1 MSHQSRRHEYKHLL
15 SRLCLIK
22 REKFSGDDDLTRL
35 CVPFEMDLHPAKRRR
50 LDKDPGSWAK
60 QTEDQIEEPHIQLPR
75 SPFYQASSHP
85 HLTSFATLQDSL
97 ALEYFGLPA
106 RLCLNRVSSTPRRH
120 SRWAG
125 VTRAVS
131 NAQGAEKVLQVAAG

>member
-75 SPFYQASSHP
+75 SPFYQASSLILISRRSP
-85 HLTSFATLQDSL
+85 RCRIPWLWSIL
-97 ALEYFGLPA
+97 
-106 RLCLNRVSSTPRRH
+106 VSQLDY
-120 SRWAG
+120 
-125 VTRAVS
+125 V
-131 NAQGAEKVLQVAAG
+131 